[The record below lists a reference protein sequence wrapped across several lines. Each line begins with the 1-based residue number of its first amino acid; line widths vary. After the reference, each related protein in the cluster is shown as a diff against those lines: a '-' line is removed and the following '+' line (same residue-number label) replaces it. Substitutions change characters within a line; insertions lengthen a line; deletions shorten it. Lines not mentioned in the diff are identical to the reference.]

1 MPTNSYRRHHT
12 GFTTTNRS
20 RLQAELYSQQR
31 DYDMYTI
38 DVKSDAVPRDPLRGI
53 EVTTEMIQE
62 TGKPSMSKSGVES
75 TNTSQRGLVM
85 DA

>member
-1 MPTNSYRRHHT
+1 
-12 GFTTTNRS
+12 
-20 RLQAELYSQQR
+20 
-31 DYDMYTI
+31 MYTI